1 MTFGGGEMTG
11 GEMTM
16 GRNDRN
22 SREQCLNAA
31 INVMP
36 EEGGGPRDEVGT
48 LNALAHPTWGILV
61 NFEHKCWPRYREV

>member
-1 MTFGGGEMTG
+1 MTI
-11 GEMTM
+11 

-36 EEGGGPRDEVGT
+36 EAGGPRDEVGT
-48 LNALAHPTWGILV
+48 LNALAHPMWGILA

>member
-22 SREQCLNAA
+22 SRIPCHAT
-31 INVMP
+31 
-36 EEGGGPRDEVGT
+36 T
-48 LNALAHPTWGILV
+48 LENNSLTS
-61 NFEHKCWPRYREV
+61 RYAVKIID